1 VRKTQIASEVEPTG
15 GGTRAKKTKGTKSK
29 QVDEGFFPKSKDL
42 IEELGGEGDAELCG
56 HHSYPT
62 LLPPVL
68 CIECLH
74 IRTPLVKLA

>member
-1 VRKTQIASEVEPTG
+1 MKA
-15 GGTRAKKTKGTKSK
+15 
-29 QVDEGFFPKSKDL
+29 FFPKSKDL